1 MGKKSSVITIL
12 LIFLGIY
19 FYLYFCLT
27 NFVFFNFDMPRVALI
42 VKDFLQSGSFLTSQS
57 YFEESVWR
65 NIPWGP
71 SLVFFYSVFLRFSND
86 PLTISYM
93 LSFVN
98 LGAIIVLAFVLW
110 KNFSKSIAL
119 ASLFLITTNPY
130 WVTYVRII
138 YQPSPVTFFIPLS
151 MAIFF
156 EAVFNKK
163 WWAYILLPISW
174 VILFQIYIPT
184 YSFILTS
191 VIFSIFFVKKVNF
204 KFLTIGLFL
213 SFALLIPTFLFLN
226 SNREYL
232 NRYAE
237 APNLFTPAEKTFS
250 ERLINVSKSFVLIP
264 IGGVFEHQTGY
275 GLNDFVTYYLPMYS
289 YITPF
294 FGALVI
300 CVLFWNLYKGIFKKD
315 YKRLILCL
323 WAITPVWS
331 MMVLWVSDIL
341 PRYYLH
347 AFPAIMIL
355 ISLFI
360 VDLIKISKIFW
371 LLPIGIISY
380 WVMFNYSYNN
390 FIQNYEYLNGRFR
403 DVAET
408 PYIYFNQAVGWV
420 IKDANQKQC
429 DPVVTNNEENPEFDI
444 WLETKYVWEYIYK
457 RPVGRLRKDLEPCYY
472 VINYKNKVKE
482 LGITNFKVFGLYT
495 VFEYNN
501 IKN

>member
-1 MGKKSSVITIL
+1 MIQENKIYRLVILLFAFPLLATAQVREKQSINSGWQFVLNDKTIL
-12 LIFLGIY
+12 PTGETALFQKINLPHTWNALDIVDDTVGYHQGIGWY
-19 FYLYFCLT
+19 KKELF
-27 NFVFFNFDMPRVALI
+27 
-42 VKDFLQSGSFLTSQS
+42 
-57 YFEESVWR
+57 
-65 NIPWGP
+65 
-71 SLVFFYSVFLRFSND
+71 
-86 PLTISYM
+86 ISEQYKENH
-93 LSFVN
+93 LEF
-98 LGAIIVLAFVLW
+98 
-110 KNFSKSIAL
+110 
-119 ASLFLITTNPY
+119 
-130 WVTYVRII
+130 
-138 YQPSPVTFFIPLS
+138 
-151 MAIFF
+151 FF

-191 VIFSIFFVKKVNF
+191 IIFSIFFVKKVNF
-204 KFLTIGLFL
+204 KFLTIGVFL
-213 SFALLIPTFLFLN
+213 SFVLLAPTFLFLN

-237 APNLFTPAEKTFS
+237 APNLFTPSEKTFS
-250 ERLINVSKSFVLIP
+250 ERLINVTKSFVLIP

-275 GLNDFVTYYLPMYS
+275 GQNDFVTYYLPMYS
-289 YITPF
+289 YVTPYL
-294 FGALVI
+294 GALLI
-300 CVLFWNLYKGIFKKD
+300 CALFWNLYKAIFEKD
-315 YKRLILCL
+315 NKRLILCL

-355 ISLFI
+355 ISILFLDM
-360 VDLIKISKIFW
+360 VKISKFFW
-371 LLPIGIISY
+371 LLPIGVITY
-380 WVMFNYSYNN
+380 WVIFNFSYNN
-390 FIQNYEYLNGRFR
+390 FIQNYEYPNGRFR

-408 PYIYFNQAVGWV
+408 PYIYFNQAVGWI

-482 LGITNFKVFGLYT
+482 LGVTNYKVFGLYT
-495 VFEYNN
+495 VFEYNKV
-501 IKN
+501 KN